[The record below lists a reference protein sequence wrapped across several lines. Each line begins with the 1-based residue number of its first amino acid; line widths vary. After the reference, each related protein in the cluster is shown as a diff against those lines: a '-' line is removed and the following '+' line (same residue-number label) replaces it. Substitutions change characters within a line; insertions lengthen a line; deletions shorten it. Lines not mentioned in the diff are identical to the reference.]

1 MFYGIKP
8 DTDALVEFVRLYLQ
22 RYDPVESP
30 ILLSGGSWGSVRSIL
45 FAEAAMNRAIPI
57 RGIMVTAEGTILS
70 VIEADSYY
78 AALIPGFTWV
88 AWPHHRLLPVLQ
100 NDRTKAI
107 AERRAQT
114 TRSLRAQTPR

>member
-70 VIEADSYY
+70 VIETDSYY

-88 AWPHHRLLPVLQ
+88 PWPHHRLLP
-100 NDRTKAI
+100 
-107 AERRAQT
+107 ERRRRGAYG
-114 TRSLRAQTPR
+114 LRRPGRRAW